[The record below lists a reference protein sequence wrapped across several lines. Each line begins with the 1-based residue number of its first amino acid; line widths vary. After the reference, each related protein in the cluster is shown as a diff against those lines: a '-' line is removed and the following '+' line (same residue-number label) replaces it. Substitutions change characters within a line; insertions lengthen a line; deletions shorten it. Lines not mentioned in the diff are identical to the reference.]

1 MAISVVAHCQYFA
14 NILFWK
20 FEKKKHES
28 KFVQHFVNFCFGK
41 VLFSVLFGISFKE
54 GTALFAGAW
63 WIIAGHTFISHNYN
77 YYQSLLSSCHFI
89 IGEFLSNVLRIKYQ
103 EKEQSERETCVLF

>member
-1 MAISVVAHCQYFA
+1 MMMIIILMAISVVAHCQYFA

-20 FEKKKHES
+20 FEKKKKHES
-28 KFVQHFVNFCFGK
+28 KFVQHFVNFCFEK

-63 WIIAGHTFISHNYN
+63 WVIAGHTFISHKSTITTTNLFYPRVI
-77 YYQSLLSSCHFI
+77 LL
-89 IGEFLSNVLRIKYQ
+89 
-103 EKEQSERETCVLF
+103 